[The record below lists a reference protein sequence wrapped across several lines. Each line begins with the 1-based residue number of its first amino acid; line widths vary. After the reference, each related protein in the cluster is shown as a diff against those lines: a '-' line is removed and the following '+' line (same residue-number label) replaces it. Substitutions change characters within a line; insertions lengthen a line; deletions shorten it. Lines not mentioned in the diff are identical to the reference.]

1 MLLREPNYTRKAQR
15 IDLPML
21 VQIDDRTYKTKDWS
35 LAGLGV
41 KDLDLPFEINKSV
54 ACHLILPMEGANF
67 VLSAE
72 IVMKN
77 KRGNIIGCEFK
88 DLAPKNK
95 RVLRRFIELSIEGHI
110 DNVED
115 FIAAYSE
122 PVFETPIREALALE
136 EKEAVKIKKT
146 FLKKSLA
153 FLFVGAVI
161 AIVIG
166 YSTVYNLQYKI
177 FSTGVVTGSFIRV
190 SANNSGILDKIH
202 VGIHDI
208 VDPGLVLFDMM
219 PPEKENFALP
229 GAVAIKSHEVVD
241 RAGFVPFVS
250 DVIGALKERAESKQR
265 EFEDAVVLYGQ
276 RLITLKDYN
285 LVYNNYLRAKVDYER
300 EKDQVD
306 QENERRRDRFTARRN
321 KTSTL
326 QTPSFL
332 AAAVPS
338 LNRRTS
344 PIEGEV
350 YRIEH
355 REGEFVHPDDTVLVL
370 VTREKPFVVLKLH
383 SRDIYKVKI
392 NDQARIYSKY
402 NDICYRGKVTQIGYA
417 AVNAEATISQET
429 SLNESLVKIE
439 FLDDEIDFPI
449 NSRVEV
455 RIRRDFLRS

>member
-21 VQIDDRTYKTKDWS
+21 VQIDGRTYKTKDWS

-41 KDLDLPFEINKSV
+41 MGLDLPFEMNKAV

-72 IVMKN
+72 VVMKN

-88 DLAPKNK
+88 DLPLKNK

-122 PVFETPIREALALE
+122 PVFETPISEALALE
-136 EKEAVKIKKT
+136 EKEAGKIKKT

-153 FLFVGAVI
+153 FLFVGAVV

-190 SANNSGILDKIH
+190 TANNTGILDKIH

-208 VDPGLVLFDMM
+208 VDPGLVLFDMI
-219 PPEKENFALP
+219 PPEKEDFAWS
-229 GAVAIKSHEVVD
+229 GGVAVKVD
-241 RAGFVPFVS
+241 EAENLDGFVPFVS
-250 DVIGALKERAESKQR
+250 DVIGALKERAESKRR
-265 EFEDAVVLYGQ
+265 EFEDAVALYGR

-285 LVYNNYLRAKVDYER
+285 LVYNNYLRAKVDYEH

-306 QENERRRDRFTARRN
+306 RENERRRDRLKALR
-321 KTSTL
+321 KKIGSL
-326 QTPSFL
+326 QTPSL
-332 AAAVPS
+332 NIAAAPS
-338 LNRRTS
+338 LDRRTS
-344 PIEGEV
+344 LIEGEV

-355 REGEFVHPDDTVLVL
+355 GEGEFVHPDDTVMVL
-370 VTREKPFVVLKLH
+370 VTREKPFVILKLH

-392 NDQARIYSKY
+392 NDQASIYSKY
-402 NDICYRGKVTQIGYA
+402 NNISYRGKVTQIGYA
-417 AVNAEATISQET
+417 AVNAAATISQET

-439 FLDDEIDFPI
+439 FFDDEIAFPI
-449 NSRVEV
+449 NTRVEV

>member
-166 YSTVYNLQYKI
+166 YTTIYNLQYKI
-177 FSTGVVTGSFIRV
+177 FSTGVVTGSFV
-190 SANNSGILDKIH
+190 KVTANDTGILDKIH

-208 VDPGLVLFDMM
+208 VDPGLVLFDMTAT
-219 PPEKENFALP
+219 EKVGRAWSAGVGIKPLEDEN
-229 GAVAIKSHEVVD
+229 
-241 RAGFVPFVS
+241 RAGFVPYVS
-250 DVIGALKERAESKQR
+250 DVFETLKARAESKRR
-265 EFEDAVVLYGQ
+265 EYKDAIVLYDQ

-285 LVYNNYLRAKVDYER
+285 LVYNNYLRVKLDYEH
-300 EKDQVD
+300 EKERVD
-306 QENERRRDRFTARRN
+306 RENERRRDKLEVLRN
-321 KTSTL
+321 RDNAIKTSSLETDA
-326 QTPSFL
+326 S
-332 AAAVPS
+332 PS
-338 LNRRTS
+338 LDRRIS

-355 REGEFVHPDDTVLVL
+355 REGEFVHPDDTVMVL
-370 VTREKPFVVLKLH
+370 VTREKPYVVLKLH

-392 NDQARIYSKY
+392 DDNARIYSKY
-402 NDICYRGKVTQIGYA
+402 NDTAYRGKVTQIGYA
-417 AVNAEATISQET
+417 AVNADATISQET

-439 FLDDEIDFPI
+439 FLDDEIPFPL

-455 RIRRDFLRS
+455 RIRRDFIGS

>member
-1 MLLREPNYTRKAQR
+1 MLLKEPNYTRKAQR
-15 IDLPML
+15 IDLPLL
-21 VQIDDRTYKTKDWS
+21 VQIDGQTYKTKDWS
-35 LAGLGV
+35 LVGLGIL
-41 KDLDLPFEINKSV
+41 DLNLPFEMDKAID
-54 ACHLILPMEGANF
+54 CRLILPMEGANF
-67 VLSAE
+67 VLSAA

-95 RVLRRFIELSIEGHI
+95 RVLRRFIELAIEGHI

-122 PVFETPIREALALE
+122 PVFETPIGEALALE

-161 AIVIG
+161 ALVIG
-166 YSTVYNLQYKI
+166 YTTVYNLQYKI
-177 FSTGVVTGSFIRV
+177 FSTGVVTGSLFKV
-190 SANNSGILDKIH
+190 TANNSGILDKIH
-202 VGIHDI
+202 VNIHDI

-219 PPEKENFALP
+219 TTENVSRARSA
-229 GAVAIKSHEVVD
+229 GMAIKDLEAEN
-241 RAGFVPFVS
+241 RAGFVPYVS
-250 DVIGALKERAESKQR
+250 DVIPTLKERAESKQR
-265 EFEDAVVLYGQ
+265 EYEDAAVLYAR

-285 LVYNNYLRAKVDYER
+285 LVYNNYLRAKVDFEH
-300 EKDQVD
+300 EKDRVD
-306 QENERRRDRFTARRN
+306 RENERRRDKLKALRDKINTA
-321 KTSTL
+321 K
-326 QTPSFL
+326 TPSFENV
-332 AAAVPS
+332 AVPS

-344 PIEGEV
+344 PVEGVV

-355 REGEFVHPDDTVLVL
+355 SAGEFVHPDDTVLVL
-370 VTREKPFVVLKLH
+370 VTREKPFVILKLH

-392 NDQARIYSKY
+392 NDHARIYSKL
-402 NDICYRGKVTQIGYA
+402 NDISYRGKVTQIGYA
-417 AVNAEATISQET
+417 AVNADATISQET

-439 FLDDEIDFPI
+439 FLDDEIAFPL